1 MALDALRSTFNFKR
15 PSAPTG
21 PIPGWGQ
28 APMPDAP
35 PAPSPEL
42 TVPPASDPVPYQAT
56 SYAPPAPAPWE
67 AEKAPWD
74 VQRTPWDAEPTPDDL
89 PVDSDADTSLVP
101 EPEPYGLPVQAM
113 SDTTFAVPPVSPELL
128 AAAPAQ
134 VAPAQPAPAPA
145 AAPAGGTSSYAADQY
160 AAVFAD
166 PIAGGG
172 TGEGSFGCPK
182 CGRTLDR
189 GTFRCEDCKT
199 FLVLGQPLRLVA
211 PFIAGGLVIGILVT
225 TLLTNLFAPPK
236 AAPVAGLD
244 GAIGGTGAGTV
255 AGSLDIP
262 SGAAAALRGTTAIN
276 GRLAAEATTLRKA
289 LDAKKFRPGDVQKV
303 LRRMAIDA
311 RAGTGMLTT
320 LAAWPEAAGQQ
331 AALDAFYADL
341 QRQIDGGLNASVR
354 SAGPYKKAAK
364 AILAT
369 LERTPDL
376 DADART
382 LAGQS
387 GIELAPV
394 EFPKSLR

>member
-15 PSAPTG
+15 PTAPAE

-28 APMPDAP
+28 PAAPDAALP
-35 PAPSPEL
+35 ADVSASPAP
-42 TVPPASDPVPYQAT
+42 DPVPYQAT
-56 SYAPPAPAPWE
+56 TYAPPAPAAWE

-74 VQRTPWDAEPTPDDL
+74 VQKTPWDAPAIA
-89 PVDSDADTSLVP
+89 DAELDETLV
-101 EPEPYGLPVQAM
+101 EAAGSEPYGLPVQPT
-113 SDTTFAVPPVSPELL
+113 SHTTFEVPPVSPALL
-128 AAAPAQ
+128 AAAPG
-134 VAPAQPAPAPA
+134 APSAAASTPA
-145 AAPAGGTSSYAADQY
+145 ASSSYAADQY

-172 TGEGSFGCPK
+172 TGEASFGCPK

-211 PFIAGGLVIGILVT
+211 PFIAGGLLIGILVT
-225 TLLTNLFAPPK
+225 VLLANLFAPPK
-236 AAPVAGLD
+236 AATVAPAD
-244 GAIGGTGAGTV
+244 VAAGGTGSGA
-255 AGSLDIP
+255 AAAALDIP
-262 SGAAAALRGTTAIN
+262 SGATAALRGTTAIN
-276 GRLAAEATTLRKA
+276 GRLASEATALRKA

-311 RAGTGMLTT
+311 RAGSGMLGT
-320 LAAWPEAAGQQ
+320 LAAWPEATGQE
-331 AALDAFYADL
+331 AALDAFYRDL
-341 QRQIDGGLNASVR
+341 QREIDGGLNASVR
-354 SAGPYKKAAK
+354 SAGAYKKAAK
-364 AILAT
+364 AILVT

-394 EFPKSLR
+394 DFPKSLR